1 MAAGGHP
8 FGDKEY
14 GEYPES
20 ELEVEDPEVDLGK
33 DEEQGWQL
41 PVSSR
46 GRRDEDLLL
55 PRPEPQLEAPP
66 PDLPEELPELN
77 LQLELF
83 PEQHLPP
90 ELPGGE
96 EQGSGDLPQLH
107 DRELLALQDGKE
119 DEEGRGRKRRRSKE
133 RRRRGKEEG
142 KRRKERKG
150 SRSRKGK
157 REILA
162 ILDRTRINPTKVQ
175 KPVAKV
181 QIPFKGKPKVQAK
194 VMNFCVMC
202 EPLFCRVK
210 HVFTWTWNTHAA

>member
-8 FGDKEY
+8 FGDTEY

-20 ELEVEDPEVDLGK
+20 EPEVEDPEVDLGK
-33 DEEQGWQL
+33 GEEQGWQL

-55 PRPEPQLEAPP
+55 PRPEPQFEAPL

-83 PEQHLPP
+83 PEQPLPP

-96 EQGSGDLPQLH
+96 EQRSGDLPRLH

-119 DEEGRGRKRRRSKE
+119 REEEGRGRKRKRSKE
-133 RRRRGKEEG
+133 RRRREKEEK
-142 KRRKERKG
+142 KRRKERKRSKGRRGRRLPSCNARQLFIFMFSVILCDGIAHGEFHVHLDFEHG
-150 SRSRKGK
+150 SFGLECELLK
-157 REILA
+157 
-162 ILDRTRINPTKVQ
+162 INFFRFLSAP
-175 KPVAKV
+175 
-181 QIPFKGKPKVQAK
+181 
-194 VMNFCVMC
+194 
-202 EPLFCRVK
+202 
-210 HVFTWTWNTHAA
+210 